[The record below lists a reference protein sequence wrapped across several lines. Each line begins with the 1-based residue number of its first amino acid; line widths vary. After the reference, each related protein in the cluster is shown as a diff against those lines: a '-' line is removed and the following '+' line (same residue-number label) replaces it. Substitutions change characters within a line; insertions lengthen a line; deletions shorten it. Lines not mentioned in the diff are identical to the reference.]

1 MEEGS
6 ASFFKKEAKNF
17 WLLGVVGR
25 QWLWPVAVAVGP
37 AKMDC
42 RARFAGSQ

>member
-6 ASFFKKEAKNF
+6 ASFLKKNF
-17 WLLGVVGR
+17 WLLGVVGW
-25 QWLWPVAVAVGP
+25 QWLWPIAVAVGL